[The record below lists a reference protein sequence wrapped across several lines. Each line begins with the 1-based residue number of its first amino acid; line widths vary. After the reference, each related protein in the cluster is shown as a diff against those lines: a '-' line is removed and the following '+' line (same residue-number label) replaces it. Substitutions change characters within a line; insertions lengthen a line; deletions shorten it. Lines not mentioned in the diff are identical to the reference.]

1 MMEMNNDPNWLK
13 TMADKEDGCD
23 VSVGSDPATVQCSWC
38 GGTLLRASQVSDSLI
53 AAAPELLESVKYL
66 RNYAHLADLSD
77 ITAEHLD
84 KIIAKAEQRDL
95 RDRPYTPRGATSTRD
110 VNEASERG
118 EG

>member
-13 TMADKEDGCD
+13 KMADKEDGCD

-38 GGTLLRASQVSDSLI
+38 GGTLLRATKVSDSLI
-53 AAAPELLESVKYL
+53 AAAPELLEAVKYL

-84 KIIAKAEQRDL
+84 KIIAKAEQCDL
-95 RDRPYTPRGATSTRD
+95 RDRSDTPRGALGTRD
-110 VNEASERG
+110 VTAAGERG